1 LDRLGDIISFG
12 FGSVSQAVIRRQPNG
27 NRYVG
32 CVGVLFSRVVPPK
45 ISAWNWHIVTA
56 IHTHWPQPVTLPN
69 SDIHTYWPHPATWP
83 NSESM
88 R

>member
-1 LDRLGDIISFG
+1 MTLLALGLVLFHKQSLEDNLMAIG
-12 FGSVSQAVIRRQPNG
+12 MLAVW
-27 NRYVG
+27 
-32 CVGVLFSRVVPPK
+32 GVLFSCVVPPK

-56 IHTHWPQPVTLPN
+56 IHTHWPQPVTMPN